1 LNPAKTGTARL
12 HPKAWLVIAL
22 YALYATAE
30 SLCSVF
36 VGVYFYINSLD
47 FRVVC
52 YHYLALYI
60 VTPFVFTLAGWY
72 AKTRDR
78 TRVYRTGLAL
88 HAVYYAAL
96 LWLREDSARH
106 PVALGVLLGITWGF
120 FWVGT
125 NTFQYDF
132 SLDGHGEYYIGL
144 ITSMSG
150 AARMLGPL
158 VSGLI
163 IGLAPVRQWGYQ
175 TVFALALLIYL
186 AAIALSLRIPHDTSP
201 RPFHLRPALFPPKAH
216 GDWRRILAASFT
228 LAGSSHIFD
237 FVLALFMLL
246 QTGSEINVGG
256 FVSWQAL
263 VAVTTAYLAGRWIT
277 PRTRSRAMRAGTALL
292 LLAGLAIALRFDW
305 WMLIL
310 FGFLRSMSEPLFG
323 IPHTGIRF
331 DVMRRTAPAGDRI
344 EYLCAWEWPLL
355 FGRLFTMGMV
365 IALYTLF
372 NVEGLRAA
380 IILVS
385 GYRIATY
392 LCLRGISFVRE
403 PGLPG
408 PQPAPDQCAGG
419 PDAPPATTTPMA
431 ARSSSAE

>member
-1 LNPAKTGTARL
+1 MPPAESIPIRL

-52 YHYLALYI
+52 LHYLALYA
-60 VTPFVFTLAGWY
+60 VTPFVFTLAGWH

-78 TRVYRTGLAL
+78 TRVYRIGLAL
-88 HAVYYAAL
+88 HAVYYAML

-106 PVALGVLLGITWGF
+106 PVALGVLLGVTWGF
-120 FWVGT
+120 FWVGS

-132 SLDGHGEYYIGL
+132 SLRGHGEYYIGL

-150 AARMLGPL
+150 AARLLGPL
-158 VSGLI
+158 AAGLV
-163 IGLAPVRQWGYQ
+163 IGFAPERQWGYQ
-175 TVFALALLIYL
+175 AVFSLALLIYL
-186 AAIALSLRIPHDTSP
+186 VAIALSFRIPHETSP
-201 RPFHLRPALFPPKAH
+201 RPFHLRPALLPPRTH
-216 GDWRRILAASFT
+216 RDWRLILAASAT

-237 FVLALFMLL
+237 FLLALFMLL

-256 FVSWQAL
+256 FASAQAL
-263 VAVTTAYLAGRWIT
+263 VAVSTAYLAGRWIA
-277 PRTRSRAMRAGTALL
+277 PRTRKRAMLAGTALL
-292 LLAGLAIALRFDW
+292 LAAGLSISIRFDW
-305 WMLIL
+305 WTLVL

-331 DVMRRTAPAGDRI
+331 DVMRRTMPPGDRI

-355 FGRLFTMGMV
+355 VGRMFTM
-365 IALYTLF
+365 ALVFWLYAWF
-372 NVEGLRAA
+372 GVGGLRAA

-385 GYRIATY
+385 GYRVATY
-392 LCLRGISFVRE
+392 LFLRRISFVRE
-403 PGLPG
+403 PSLLSI
-408 PQPAPDQCAGG
+408 PDQPVGF
-419 PDAPPATTTPMA
+419 PPPEGKTCPMA
-431 ARSSSAE
+431 SSSSSAE

>member
-1 LNPAKTGTARL
+1 
-12 HPKAWLVIAL
+12 
-22 YALYATAE
+22 
-30 SLCSVF
+30 
-36 VGVYFYINSLD
+36 
-47 FRVVC
+47 
-52 YHYLALYI
+52 
-60 VTPFVFTLAGWY
+60 
-72 AKTRDR
+72 
-78 TRVYRTGLAL
+78 
-88 HAVYYAAL
+88 
-96 LWLREDSARH
+96 
-106 PVALGVLLGITWGF
+106 
-120 FWVGT
+120 VGT